1 VHELRHKTAASKPCK
16 VNFYNRLYT
25 LTCRYVKLFRR
36 TFLQVAAPDSRVFQS
51 VGTGGR
57 PSPMTPSL
65 FPFYRINCSFS
76 FLVEF
81 LHRELISVCVHSSEC
96 ISVYLISPFCLFQ
109 FHVPLPAIIVCYSSM
124 YRPRHAL

>member
-1 VHELRHKTAASKPCK
+1 MRPADHIAHVLRHKTAASKPCK

-25 LTCRYVKLFRR
+25 LSCRYVKLFRG

-65 FPFYRINCSFS
+65 FNKAIKR
-76 FLVEF
+76 VWT
-81 LHRELISVCVHSSEC
+81 
-96 ISVYLISPFCLFQ
+96 LF
-109 FHVPLPAIIVCYSSM
+109 VAKDKRRDNLPASCM
-124 YRPRHAL
+124 